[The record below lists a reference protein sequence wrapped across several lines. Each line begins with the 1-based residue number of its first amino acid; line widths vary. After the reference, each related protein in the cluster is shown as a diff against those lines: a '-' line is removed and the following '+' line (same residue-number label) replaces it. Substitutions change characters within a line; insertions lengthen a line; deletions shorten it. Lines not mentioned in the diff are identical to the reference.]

1 MSICGIDFGNLNGLV
16 GHCAKG
22 GVDLILNDSS
32 NRQTATCVSFQGKQR
47 FIGDAAATIAK
58 SNLENTITRMK
69 LFVGRNYDDAEVQ
82 AELACCAVKHCK
94 MPHGGVGFNVEYNDE
109 TITISAEHVMAIM
122 LTRIKGIVL
131 QANGVNLADGV
142 LAVPSWFTDSQ
153 RVGILNA
160 CAIAELNCLK
170 VVNEG
175 TAIALS
181 YGIYKSAKGL
191 FHESE
196 PTRVMFV
203 DIGFSCYTVTL
214 ASFVQEKL
222 QILAS
227 VCDKFGGRDF
237 DNVIIEF
244 LAEKFEKSTGIN
256 VRKNFKAMKKLE
268 DAAEKAKKTLSPAG
282 KLQCDDSCR
291 ASSSSHILIIP
302 PNACRCDCGKH
313 LC

>member
-1 MSICGIDFGNLNGLV
+1 MSVCGIDFGNLTALV

-58 SNLENTITRMK
+58 SNIKNTITCMK
-69 LFVGRNYDDAEVQ
+69 LLVGRNYDDPEVQ
-82 AELACCAVKHCK
+82 EELARTPLRHTK
-94 MPHGGVGFNVEYNDE
+94 MPHGGVGFIVDYNDD
-109 TITISAEHVMAIM
+109 TITVSAEHIMAIM
-122 LTRIKGIVL
+122 LTRVKGIVSH
-131 QANGVNLADGV
+131 ANGVNLGDGV
-142 LAVPSWFTDSQ
+142 LAVPSWFTHSQ
-153 RVGILNA
+153 RIGVLNA
-160 CAIAELNCLK
+160 CTVAELNCLK

-196 PTRVMFV
+196 PVRVMFV
-203 DIGFSCYTVTL
+203 DIGYSCYTVTI

-227 VCDKFGGRDF
+227 TCDKFGGRDF
-237 DNVIIEF
+237 DNVIVEYLMEVF
-244 LAEKFEKSTGIN
+244 KSKTGID
-256 VRKNFKAMKKLE
+256 VHSKPKAIKKLE
-268 DAAEKAKKTLSPAG
+268 IAAEKAKKTLSPAG
-282 KLQCDDSCR
+282 EPWAPSK
-291 ASSSSHILIIP
+291 
-302 PNACRCDCGKH
+302 
-313 LC
+313 

>member
-1 MSICGIDFGNLNGLV
+1 MSICGIDFGNLSGLV

-58 SNLENTITRMK
+58 SNIKNTITCMK

-82 AELACCAVKHCK
+82 AELARTALKHTR
-94 MPHGGVGFNVEYNDE
+94 MPHGGVGFNVSYNDE
-109 TITISAEHVMAIM
+109 TLTISAEHIMAIM
-122 LTRIKGIVL
+122 LTRIKGIVQ

-153 RVGILNA
+153 RVGVLNA

-203 DIGFSCYTVTL
+203 DLGYSCYSVTI
-214 ASFVQEKL
+214 AAFVQEKL

-227 VCDKFGGRDF
+227 TSDKFGGRDF
-237 DNVIIEF
+237 DNVIVEY
-244 LAEKFEKSTGIN
+244 LAEEFQKKTGID
-256 VRKNFKAMKKLE
+256 VRSNAKAIKKLE
-268 DAAEKAKKTLSPAG
+268 AAAEKAKKTLSPAG
-282 KLQCDDSCR
+282 MCL
-291 ASSSSHILIIP
+291 
-302 PNACRCDCGKH
+302 
-313 LC
+313 